1 MLSRRDFILTG
12 SALASMPMLEGWGAA
27 GLPLVDGASH
37 HTISLNRN
45 WTVARMSSAMPQH
58 TSLDGAQSPQFTL
71 PHCVSQLS
79 WQRWD
84 PSSWEDLW
92 LYQRSLEI
100 PQGLLGSRLFLHFD
114 RVMTNAITRVN
125 GHSLPQHLGG
135 FLPFEHEITN
145 LVAGPVNSLSIAV
158 DSRWTNVPPSGSP
171 KGPASIDYMLPGGI
185 CGSAEL
191 RAVPQTFIKDV
202 WAKPVSVLTPDR
214 RLEVTC
220 NIDSAL
226 AAPLPV
232 SLVATLQQGERI
244 VARVSRSVEIMQN
257 RQDVSLVLSD
267 LKTVMLWD
275 VDQPHLYDLVVTL
288 FAGKSR
294 LHTYRVRVGF
304 REARFELN
312 GFFLNGRRL
321 QLFGLNR
328 HELYPYVGFAAP
340 DRAHRHDAEYL
351 RHRLNCNIVRCSHY
365 PQSKAFLNACDELG
379 LLVWEEIPGW
389 QYIGDD
395 NWQDVALQNVED
407 MIRRDRNHPSI
418 VIWGVRINES
428 ANDPDFYRRTSEM
441 AKSLDDSRPTSG
453 TMTPS
458 SRKDWRE
465 RWHQDVFAF
474 DDYHAAADGSVGIEE
489 PIVGF
494 PYLIAEAVGQYAYGT
509 AKNFS
514 RKYRRAG
521 DPVEQAEQ
529 ALLHA
534 EAHSRAGAFSNC
546 CGVMAWCGFD
556 YASLINAY
564 SGVKCPG
571 VVDIFRIP
579 KLGAAFYLAQVDP
592 TVRVVIEP
600 SFYWD
605 FGPRTPA
612 GPGYKSLIFSNCNRI
627 EVFLDGRKH
636 ASLKPERDAF
646 PNLRY
651 PPFVADLSVDGTRK
665 PELRIDGYVGNLLS
679 LSRSFSSDSST
690 DRLSL
695 SADDAVIKADGSDA
709 TRVVFGATDKY
720 GASRPFVEGEV
731 KLNIDGPG
739 IIVGDNPFSFADSGG
754 VGAIWIKNRE
764 DQEGRIAIHAKHT
777 FLGSNSLVIHSRK
790 TLV

>member
-1 MLSRRDFILTG
+1 
-12 SALASMPMLEGWGAA
+12 
-27 GLPLVDGASH
+27 
-37 HTISLNRN
+37 
-45 WTVARMSSAMPQH
+45 
-58 TSLDGAQSPQFTL
+58 
-71 PHCVSQLS
+71 
-79 WQRWD
+79 
-84 PSSWEDLW
+84 
-92 LYQRSLEI
+92 
-100 PQGLLGSRLFLHFD
+100 
-114 RVMTNAITRVN
+114 
-125 GHSLPQHLGG
+125 
-135 FLPFEHEITN
+135 
-145 LVAGPVNSLSIAV
+145 
-158 DSRWTNVPPSGSP
+158 
-171 KGPASIDYMLPGGI
+171 
-185 CGSAEL
+185 
-191 RAVPQTFIKDV
+191 
-202 WAKPVSVLTPDR
+202 
-214 RLEVTC
+214 
-220 NIDSAL
+220 
-226 AAPLPV
+226 
-232 SLVATLQQGERI
+232 
-244 VARVSRSVEIMQN
+244 
-257 RQDVSLVLSD
+257 
-267 LKTVMLWD
+267 
-275 VDQPHLYDLVVTL
+275 
-288 FAGKSR
+288 
-294 LHTYRVRVGF
+294 
-304 REARFELN
+304 
-312 GFFLNGRRL
+312 
-321 QLFGLNR
+321 
-328 HELYPYVGFAAP
+328 
-340 DRAHRHDAEYL
+340 
-351 RHRLNCNIVRCSHY
+351 
-365 PQSKAFLNACDELG
+365 
-379 LLVWEEIPGW
+379 
-389 QYIGDD
+389 
-395 NWQDVALQNVED
+395 
-407 MIRRDRNHPSI
+407 

-592 TVRVVIEP
+592 KVRVVIEP